1 MDFKMSRSRWF
12 DLAFVAGLVILYFTG
27 GLTWL
32 QSRLLG
38 LIAGQPAIEESSIAT
53 LTASDWDWDLRRL
66 DGTFVK
72 LEDFKGKPI
81 LVNRWA
87 TWCGPCQ
94 AEMPFLQSVYKQYG
108 DRIAVVLVSNEEPGI
123 LEAWLEKRNYTMPV
137 YRISKQAPAL
147 FQTQTIPVTWLI
159 NPQGQV
165 MAKHSG
171 AARWSG
177 SRVENAIDEMLAT
190 SQ

>member
-1 MDFKMSRSRWF
+1 MSRSRWF

-38 LIAGQPAIEESSIAT
+38 FIAGQPAIEESSIAT

-108 DRIAVVLVSNEEPGI
+108 DPIAVVLVSNEEPGI

-137 YRISKQAPAL
+137 YRISKQAPTL

-159 NPQGQV
+159 DPQGQV

>member
-1 MDFKMSRSRWF
+1 MSRSRWF

-94 AEMPFLQSVYKQYG
+94 A
-108 DRIAVVLVSNEEPGI
+108 
-123 LEAWLEKRNYTMPV
+123 
-137 YRISKQAPAL
+137 
-147 FQTQTIPVTWLI
+147 
-159 NPQGQV
+159 
-165 MAKHSG
+165 
-171 AARWSG
+171 
-177 SRVENAIDEMLAT
+177 
-190 SQ
+190 

>member
-137 YRISKQAPAL
+137 YRISKQAPTL

-159 NPQGQV
+159 DPQGQV

>member
-72 LEDFKGKPI
+72 LVDFKGKPI

-137 YRISKQAPAL
+137 YRISKQAPTL

-159 NPQGQV
+159 DPQGQV